1 VLVSQPRR
9 VANLLGL
16 AVLAYLVEGPKHP
29 YEVGRLL
36 RAHDDARS
44 IKFNPGSLYT
54 VFGQLA
60 KARFIVELETVRE
73 GQRPERTVY
82 ALTDAGRTELDEW
95 MRELVQAPK
104 HEYPSFV
111 AALSLI
117 TALPPAEVA
126 TLLAR
131 RAEALAGARDEIR
144 ARMDD
149 ALAGGLDPVFLVEED
164 YRLALLDAESAF
176 VARFIEQ
183 IDQPEAEFGQTWRTF
198 HKEKKT

>member
-60 KARFIVELETVRE
+60 KAGFIAELETVRE

-82 ALTDAGRTELDEW
+82 ALTDAGRTELYEW

-131 RAEALAGARDEIR
+131 RAEALAEARDEIR

-164 YRLALLDAESAF
+164 YRLALLDAESSF
-176 VARFIEQ
+176 VARFIKQ

>member
-1 VLVSQPRR
+1 MAQPRT
-9 VANLLGL
+9 VANLLGV

-36 RAHDDARS
+36 REHGDARS

-60 KARFIVELETVRE
+60 KAGFVAERETLRE

-82 ALTDAGRTELDEW
+82 ALTDAGRTELYDW
-95 MRELVQAPK
+95 MRELVQAPR

-117 TALPPAEVA
+117 TVLPPTEVA

-131 RAEALAGARDEIR
+131 RADALAEARDAIR
-144 ARMDD
+144 ALVDD
-149 ALAGGLDPVFLVEED
+149 ALAGGLDPVFLIEEQ
-164 YRLALLDAESAF
+164 YRLALLDAESTF
-176 VARFIEQ
+176 LARFSERIN
-183 IDQPEAEFGQTWRTF
+183 QPESEFGLTWRIF
-198 HKEKKT
+198 HEEKR

>member
-1 VLVSQPRR
+1 VPQARR

-60 KARFIVELETVRE
+60 KAGFIVELETVRE

-82 ALTDAGRTELDEW
+82 GLTDAGRTELYEW

-117 TALPPAEVA
+117 AALPPAEVA
-126 TLLAR
+126 MLLAR
-131 RAEALAGARDEIR
+131 RAEALAEARDEIR
-144 ARMDD
+144 ARIDD

-176 VARFIEQ
+176 VARFIAQ
-183 IDQPEAEFGQTWRTF
+183 INQPEAEFGLTWRAF
-198 HKEKKT
+198 HEERKT

>member
-60 KARFIVELETVRE
+60 KAGFIAELETVRE

-82 ALTDAGRTELDEW
+82 ALTDAGGTELYEW

-131 RAEALAGARDEIR
+131 RAEALAEARDEIR

-149 ALAGGLDPVFLVEED
+149 ALAGGLNPVFLVEED

-183 IDQPEAEFGQTWRTF
+183 INQPEAEFGQTWRTF

>member
-1 VLVSQPRR
+1 MTQQR
-9 VANLLGL
+9 VVGNLLGV

-60 KARFIVELETVRE
+60 KAGFIDERETLRE

-82 ALTDAGRTELDEW
+82 ALTDAGRTELHDW
-95 MRELVQAPK
+95 MRELAQVPQ

-117 TALPPAEVA
+117 TALPPTEVA

-131 RAEALAGARDEIR
+131 RVEALAVERDDLR
-144 ARMDD
+144 ARIEG
-149 ALAGGLDPVFLVEED
+149 ALAGGLDPVFLIEEE
-164 YRLALLDAESAF
+164 YRLALLEAESSF

-183 IDQPEAEFGQTWRTF
+183 INQPESGFGQTWRSF
-198 HKEKKT
+198 HEEKKT

>member
-1 VLVSQPRR
+1 VTQPRA

-16 AVLAYLVEGPKHP
+16 AVLAYLVEGAKHP

-36 RAHDDARS
+36 REHGDARS

-60 KARFIVELETVRE
+60 KAGLIVERETVRE

-82 ALTDAGRTELDEW
+82 ALTDAGRAELYDW
-95 MRELVQAPK
+95 MGDLVQVPK

-117 TALPPAEVA
+117 AVLPPEEVA
-126 TLLAR
+126 ALLAR
-131 RAEALAGARDEIR
+131 RAEALAETRDEIS
-144 ARMDD
+144 ALIDD
-149 ALAGGLDPVFLVEED
+149 ALVGGLDPVFLVEEQ
-164 YRLALLDAESAF
+164 YRLALLDAESS
-176 VARFIEQ
+176 FIAQFIQQ
-183 IDQPEAEFGQTWRTF
+183 INQPESDFGLTWRKF
-198 HKEKKT
+198 HEEKK

>member
-1 VLVSQPRR
+1 VTQQRAVG
-9 VANLLGL
+9 NLLGL

-36 RAHDDARS
+36 RAHDDTRS

-60 KARFIVELETVRE
+60 KAGFIDERQTLRE

-82 ALTDAGRTELDEW
+82 GLTDAGHTELHAW
-95 MRELVQAPK
+95 MRELAQVPQ
-104 HEYPSFV
+104 HEYPTFV

-117 TALPPAEVA
+117 TALPPTEVA

-131 RAEALAGARDEIR
+131 RVEALADERDDIR
-144 ARMDD
+144 ARIDG
-149 ALAGGLDPVFLVEED
+149 ALAGGLDPVFLIEEE
-164 YRLALLDAESAF
+164 YRLALLEAESSF

-183 IDQPEAEFGQTWRTF
+183 INQPEPGFGQTWRSF
-198 HKEKKT
+198 HEEKKT

>member
-1 VLVSQPRR
+1 MLVSQPRR
-9 VANLLGL
+9 VVNLLGL

-60 KARFIVELETVRE
+60 KAGFVAEQETVRE

-82 ALTDAGRTELDEW
+82 ALTDAGRTELNEW

-117 TALPPAEVA
+117 TALPPTEVA
-126 TLLAR
+126 RLLAR
-131 RAEALAGARDEIR
+131 RAEALAEARDEIR

-183 IDQPEAEFGQTWRTF
+183 IDHPEAEFSRSWRKF
-198 HKEKKT
+198 RKEKKT